1 MELGKLIDTLNIE
14 TKQAVERSAFACI
27 ERKGVEITL
36 EDLLLA
42 LLDEQTELIQVLTQ
56 FDIDIDRFRAA
67 VQFEQD
73 TRTTVSSKPV
83 FSELLL
89 HTLQNAWLMS
99 SLELSLP
106 FISAGTIIL
115 ALINDQLRYGR
126 RRYIEMLS
134 VVSFDQLKILVQG
147 VYVEGAL
154 MAEGGLGGEEADH
167 LDAASGGILCKVTTS
182 LTDLARHSALDPVIG
197 RDEEIRQAIDILC
210 RRRKN
215 NPILLG
221 EAGVGKT
228 AIVEGLAQKIVEGK
242 VPEALVDVDLRLL
255 DIAALQA
262 GASVKGEF
270 ERRITDLIDAIQIST
285 HPIILFIDEAHL
297 MVGAGASE
305 GGGDVANLI
314 KPALARGELRTIA
327 ATTLVEYK
335 RYIEKDPALVRRFQ
349 SVKVTEPTV
358 DQTIT
363 LLRGLRE
370 RYETQHGIYIRDDAL
385 VSAAQLSSRYLTGR
399 QLPDKAIDLIDTA
412 CARVKAGLA
421 GKPAPVEL
429 LEQKIE
435 TVIRKIKAKERDY
448 LNDGYSL
455 TADGAH
461 IAQRI
466 SEVADSELNEL
477 YETVD
482 SLKLQLVATESTWH
496 KEREIVNSI
505 ISCRDDEVDTPADE
519 RTTQTASSVRI
530 LRDELNDIQGESP
543 LLHHEVSAQ
552 QVSEVLSA
560 WTGIPAGKMLMDE
573 AQKLGALSAQLET
586 RVKGQTDATTRIG
599 ERLCQARV
607 GLNDPDKPLGV
618 FLLVGP
624 SGVGKTETALTI
636 ADTLFGGEKY
646 LTTIN
651 MSEFQEKHTIS
662 RLIGSPPG
670 YVGYGEGG
678 VLTEAVRQKPFSVV
692 LLDEV
697 EKADPNV
704 LNIFYQ
710 VFDKGVMN
718 DGEGR
723 LIDFRNTVVVL
734 TSNLGSDQIETL
746 CSDIDLPG
754 GGVADD
760 NSEINSDLLLEKIRP
775 TLNHFFK
782 PALLARME
790 VLTYRPLK
798 IDTLRLLV
806 AGKLDLLSLR
816 IQEQG
821 TRLSM
826 SDSVLDAITSRCVL
840 VEAGARHIDRLINQH
855 IKPLV
860 SKLILSSVERQTEL
874 PEIYLNYLNGEF
886 VASVLPVDH
895 DNSGSRVSLEVASE

>member
-1 MELGKLIDTLNIE
+1 MELAKLIETLNTE

-27 ERKGVEITL
+27 ERKGIEITL

-42 LLDEQTELIQVLTQ
+42 LLDEQTELTHVLAQ

-67 VQFEQD
+67 LHFELD

-83 FSELLL
+83 FSDSLL
-89 HTLQNAWLMS
+89 HTLKNAWLLS

-106 FISAGTIIL
+106 FISAGSIVL
-115 ALINDQLRYGR
+115 ALLNDQLRYGR

-134 VVSFDQLKILVQG
+134 VVSFDQLKVLIQG
-147 VYVEGAL
+147 RYAGDSLQESGDTSKEGLCTAPPQQDKSV
-154 MAEGGLGGEEADH
+154 MGE
-167 LDAASGGILCKVTTS
+167 GILSKVTTS
-182 LTDLARHSALDPVIG
+182 LTDLARNSALDPVIG
-197 RDEEIRQAIDILC
+197 RDTEIRQAIDILC

-228 AIVEGLAQKIVEGK
+228 AIVEGLAQKIVDGK
-242 VPEALVDVDLRLL
+242 VPQALKDVDLRLL

-270 ERRITDLIDAIQIST
+270 ERRITALIEAIQTSLS
-285 HPIILFIDEAHL
+285 PIVLFIDEAHL
-297 MVGAGASE
+297 MVGAGANE

-314 KPALARGELRTIA
+314 KPALARGALRTIA

-349 SVKVTEPTV
+349 SVKVAEPSVEETV
-358 DQTIT
+358 T

-370 RYETQHGIYIRDDAL
+370 RYAAQHGVYIRDDAL
-385 VSAAQLSSRYLTGR
+385 ISAASLSSRYLTGR

-412 CARVKAGLA
+412 CASVKVGLA
-421 GKPAPVEL
+421 GKPASVEL

-435 TVIRKIKAKERDY
+435 TVKRKIEAIERDA
-448 LNDGYSL
+448 LNDGY
-455 TADGAH
+455 
-461 IAQRI
+461 
-466 SEVADSELNEL
+466 DSQDKHSQLKTH

-482 SLKLQLVATESTWH
+482 SLKLQLVATESIWQQ
-496 KEREIVNSI
+496 ERDMVNSI
-505 ISCRDDEVDTPADE
+505 LICRDGKADKQNE
-519 RTTQTASSVRI
+519 RRGQPDAQIMRE
-530 LRDELNDIQGESP
+530 LREDLTHIQGESP
-543 LLHHEVSAQ
+543 LVHYEVSAQ
-552 QVSEVLSA
+552 QVSEVLAA

-573 AQKLGALSAQLET
+573 AQKLGELSTQLET
-586 RVKGQTDATTRIG
+586 RVKGQGDATTRIG
-599 ERLCQARV
+599 ELLCQARV
-607 GLNDPDKPLGV
+607 GLNDPNKPLGV

-734 TSNLGSDQIETL
+734 TSNLASDQIETL
-746 CSDIDLPG
+746 CSSDTDSTSDID
-754 GGVADD
+754 
-760 NSEINSDLLLEKIRP
+760 SEVLLEKIRP
-775 TLNHFFK
+775 TLNDFFK

-790 VLTYRPLK
+790 VLTYRPLEQC
-798 IDTLRLLV
+798 TLRLLV
-806 AGKLDLLSLR
+806 ESKLEQLVKRLR
-816 IQEQG
+816 THG
-821 TRLSM
+821 TELTITG
-826 SDSVLDAITSRCVL
+826 SVLDAITNRCVL

-855 IKPLV
+855 ITSKL
-860 SKLILSSVERQTEL
+860 SKLILFSVAQQTEL
-874 PEIYLNYLNGEF
+874 SEIYLSYEEGVF
-886 VASVLPVDH
+886 TV
-895 DNSGSRVSLEVASE
+895 SG

>member
-1 MELGKLIDTLNIE
+1 MELAKLIDTLNPE
-14 TKQAVERSAFACI
+14 AKQAIERSAFACI

-42 LLDEQTELIQVLTQ
+42 LLDGETELTQILHQ
-56 FDIDIDRFRAA
+56 FDIDPERFRAA

-73 TRTTVSSKPV
+73 SRTTVSSKPV

-89 HTLQNAWLMS
+89 HAFQDAWLMS

-106 FISAGTIIL
+106 FISAGTIVL
-115 ALINDQLRYGR
+115 ALIKNQMRYGR
-126 RRYIEMLS
+126 RRYIEVLNA
-134 VVSFDQLKILVQG
+134 VSFDQLKILLQG
-147 VYVEGAL
+147 AYANDNMFKVDGSVDEGESAKQEKL
-154 MAEGGLGGEEADH
+154 AADEGVL
-167 LDAASGGILCKVTTS
+167 SKVTSS
-182 LTDLARHSALDPVIG
+182 LTDLARNSELDPVIG

-228 AIVEGLAQKIVEGK
+228 AIVEGLAQKIVDGK
-242 VPEALVDVDLRLL
+242 VPEELIGVDLRLL

-270 ERRITDLIDAIQIST
+270 ERRITDLIEAIQSSI

-297 MVGAGASE
+297 MVGAGANE

-349 SVKVTEPTV
+349 SVKVAEPSVEETV
-358 DQTIT
+358 T
-363 LLRGLRE
+363 LLRGLRD
-370 RYETQHGIYIRDDAL
+370 RYEAQHGIYIRDDAL
-385 VSAAQLSSRYLTGR
+385 ISAASLSSRYLTGR

-421 GKPAPVEL
+421 GKPASVEL

-435 TVIRKIKAKERDY
+435 TVKRKIDAIERDS
-448 LNDGYSL
+448 LNDGYGSHSKDNDL
-455 TADGAH
+455 TK
-461 IAQRI
+461 
-466 SEVADSELNEL
+466 L
-477 YETVD
+477 YESVD
-482 SLKLQLVATESTWH
+482 ALKLKLVATESAWH
-496 KEREIVNSI
+496 QERGVVDSI
-505 ISCRDDEVDTPADE
+505 LTCRDGMVDKQEDESDDQV
-519 RTTQTASSVRI
+519 ASNVRK
-530 LRDELNDIQGESP
+530 LRQELNNIQGESP
-543 LLHHEVSAQ
+543 LMHYEVSAQ

-573 AQKLGALSAQLET
+573 AQKLGALSTQLET
-586 RVKGQTDATTRIG
+586 RVKGQSDATTRIG
-599 ERLCQARV
+599 ELLCQARV
-607 GLNDPDKPLGV
+607 GLNDPGKPLGV

-734 TSNLGSDQIETL
+734 TSNLASDQIETL
-746 CSDIDLPG
+746 CSSETDSDSVIS
-754 GGVADD
+754 
-760 NSEINSDLLLEKIRP
+760 SEILLEKIRP

-798 IDTLRLLV
+798 QCTLKLLV
-806 AGKLDLLSLR
+806 QSKLQQLSMRL
-816 IQEQG
+816 QAQG
-821 TRLSM
+821 TELVI
-826 SDSVLDAITSRCVL
+826 SDSVLDALTSRCVL

-855 IKPLV
+855 ITPKL
-860 SKLILSSVERQTEL
+860 SKLILTSVAQQTEL
-874 PEIYLNYLNGEF
+874 PEVYLSYEGGVF
-886 VASVLPVDH
+886 TASDRVVDK
-895 DNSGSRVSLEVASE
+895 GCRKLLETTTNE